1 MLLSSRILCLAAP
14 LSSIFCC
21 ALVSATPRPT
31 AAPVKARQAS
41 TDTIEPDV
49 DDDSD
54 GPVDG
59 TQSLRSGMIDIPNH
73 LE

>member
-1 MLLSSRILCLAAP
+1 MLFSSRILCLVAP

-41 TDTIEPDV
+41 DDTTEPDV
-49 DDDSD
+49 DDGFD
-54 GPVDG
+54 GPDDG
-59 TQSLRSGMIDIPNH
+59 TQSLRSGMTDIPDH
-73 LE
+73 FQ

>member
-1 MLLSSRILCLAAP
+1 MLFSSRILCLAAP
-14 LSSIFCC
+14 LSSILCC

-41 TDTIEPDV
+41 DDTTEPDV

-54 GPVDG
+54 GPDDG
-59 TQSLRSGMIDIPNH
+59 TQSLRSGMIGIPDH
-73 LE
+73 VE